1 MMVAILIYYK
11 KFVKTL
17 KSTGFQLN
25 PYNPCVANSIV
36 NNKQQAICFH
46 VEYFKLTH
54 KDSKVSG
61 EFINTLR
68 DQYDIVL
75 KK

>member
-1 MMVAILIYYK
+1 MHECHIWNDGVYHAILQE
-11 KFVKTL
+11 FLNTL
-17 KSTGFQLN
+17 KRTGFQLN

-54 KDSKVSG
+54 KDSKVNG

-68 DQYDIVL
+68 D
-75 KK
+75 